1 MATIALYA
9 SKINTMPGL
18 IQDVK
23 KSVTDYQSE
32 LSALKKKLLQINQSV
47 CNLSDAL
54 SSISTS
60 TKTQEDTMHAL
71 DHFQKESEHFAAEVQ
86 KVDMDVADIVNQR
99 KNDFYDQYNYLRPD
113 SEKNG
118 WEKFCRRL

>member
-1 MATIALYA
+1 MQAKSMLCPHLFKMLKGLLQI
-9 SKINTMPGL
+9 IN
-18 IQDVK
+18 
-23 KSVTDYQSE
+23 
-32 LSALKKKLLQINQSV
+32 LSCLFLKKKSLQINQSV
-47 CNLSDAL
+47 CNLSDVL

-99 KNDFYDQYNYLRPD
+99 KNDFYDQYNYLKPD